1 MGYFYVVLLLI
12 FDVFFFFGRV
22 EMKYTE
28 YTTTENRVQWEN
40 EDMLPDS

>member
-12 FDVFFFFGRV
+12 FDVFFDRV
-22 EMKYTE
+22 EME
-28 YTTTENRVQWEN
+28 YILLRSMENRVQREN